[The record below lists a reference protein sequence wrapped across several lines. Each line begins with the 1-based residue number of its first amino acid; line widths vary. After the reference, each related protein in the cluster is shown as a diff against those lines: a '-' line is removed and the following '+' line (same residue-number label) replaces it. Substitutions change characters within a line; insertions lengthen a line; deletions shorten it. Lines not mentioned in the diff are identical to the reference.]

1 MLIHKLFRDIKKNFS
16 QFLAI
21 FLMVTIGLM
30 AYSGINAYML
40 GMEETADR
48 FYTENN
54 LQDLNVVGANF
65 TNDDL
70 AKIKSLDHVKNAERK
85 LEFTDTTTIDGEE
98 KTLLMSAIESNEIS
112 KFYIFEGEEFDK
124 EKSGLW
130 LDNYFAVENN
140 LKVGDKL
147 AGKKILALINVPDH
161 LYDVRDETELYPNRQ
176 KFGFAYVSSKELP
189 AEIFTTIM
197 VDVDDKANVNA
208 VKSEILNHIKNAT
221 AVVNI
226 EDTTSYSAYQE
237 EIDEG
242 KTYVGVFSGI
252 FLFIAILSVTTTM
265 TRIVKNQRTEI
276 GTLKALGFSNGRIM
290 LHYTSY
296 GTIVSV
302 LAGALGILLGYFLIG
317 NYFLA
322 REMDFFEIPNG
333 TPGMDPTNIPVA
345 VGVVLIIALASLI
358 VGRSILK
365 ESPAEALRLKPA
377 KLSVKKD
384 HFNGKFTGKLSFV
397 TKWNL
402 RDISRNRLRTLMGLV
417 GVISCAALIVCAFG
431 MLDTINHF
439 IDLQFSD
446 ICNFAY
452 KINLESNISPTELDD
467 LKTKYGDKTSRT
479 LAIELSKDENL
490 EMNNLFVSDAGD
502 YYRFIDG
509 NDQIVALDSKDGV
522 YMTRKRAE
530 LDGYKIGDTVRW
542 HIIGSDTYY
551 ESEIIGFNKD
561 PQNQN
566 LTATPEYLKSLGVD
580 YYPDAIYTN
589 ENLENA
595 KTPAGVSSI
604 QGIESIKSGME
615 DMLST
620 MKSLLVILIAIAV
633 VLGAVIIYNL
643 GILSFTEKEYQFATL
658 KVLGLTDFKIKKI
671 FIVGNLWISLFATA
685 LGLPAGYLLTDY
697 LFKSAIGDTYDFGA
711 YILPATYVIAAAG
724 SVAVTMLVSIFLARK
739 IKKIDMV
746 KSLKADE

>member
-1 MLIHKLFRDIKKNFS
+1 MLIRKLFRDIKKNFS

-21 FLMVTIGLM
+21 FLMVAIGLM
-30 AYSGINAYML
+30 AYSGIKAYML
-40 GMEETADR
+40 GMEQTADR

-54 LQDLNVVGANF
+54 LQDLNVVGSSF
-65 TNDDL
+65 TEDDL
-70 AKIKSLDHVKNAERK
+70 AKIKSLNHVKNAERK
-85 LEFTDTTTIDGEE
+85 LEFTNTTTIDGDE
-98 KTLLMSAIESNEIS
+98 KTLLLSAIETNEIS
-112 KFYIFEGEEFDK
+112 KFYVYEGEEFDP

-130 LDNYFAVENN
+130 LDNYFALENN

-161 LYDVRDETELYPNRQ
+161 LYDVRDETELYPNRE
-176 KFGFAYVSSKELP
+176 KFGFAYMSSKDLP

-197 VDVDDKANVNA
+197 VDVDEKANVDT
-208 VKSEILNHIKNAT
+208 VKSDILNHVKNAT

-226 EDTTSYSAYQE
+226 EDTTSYAAYQD

-276 GTLKALGFSNGRIM
+276 GTMKALGFSNGRVM
-290 LHYTSY
+290 LHYASY
-296 GTIVSV
+296 GAILSI
-302 LAGALGILLGYFLIG
+302 LAGTLGILLGYFVIG
-317 NYFLA
+317 SFFLA
-322 REMDFFEIPNG
+322 KEMDFFEIPNG
-333 TPGMDPTNIPVA
+333 APGMDPTNIPVA
-345 VGVVLIIALASLI
+345 LGVTLAVVLASLI

-365 ESPAEALRLKPA
+365 ENPAEALRLKPT
-377 KLSVKKD
+377 KISTKKD
-384 HFNGKFTGKLSFV
+384 HFNGKITKRLSFV

-452 KINLESNISPTELDD
+452 KINLEPNISSSDFD
-467 LKTKYGDKTSRT
+467 NLKQNYGDKTSKT
-479 LAIELSKDENL
+479 LAIELAKDGEL

-502 YYRFIDG
+502 YYRFIDE
-509 NDQIVALDSKDGV
+509 NDQLMTLNSTSGI

-530 LDGYKIGDTVRW
+530 LDGYQIGDTVRW

-551 ESEIIGFNKD
+551 ESEIVGFNKD

-566 LTATPEYLKSLGVD
+566 LTATPEYLKSLNID
-580 YYPDAIYTN
+580 YQPDAIYTN

-671 FIVGNLWISLFATA
+671 FIVGNLWISLVATA
-685 LGLPAGYLLTDY
+685 LGLPAGFFLTDY

-711 YILPATYVIAAAG
+711 YILPATYIIAAVG
-724 SVAVTMLVSIFLARK
+724 SIVVTMLVSIFLARK
-739 IKKIDMV
+739 VKKIDMV